1 VWAAAFSAWPLS
13 RFEQSPVVNT
23 LLGLGTVL
31 LVLFLIA
38 LSLDEATRL
47 RRFLGALLLLV
58 HYSYIAS
65 YARAYGLTV
74 HLYPLLDVFTDAK
87 GHASAVLDV
96 GQLMIIYLA
105 ASLFLGRRK
114 AAAARNINPSS
125 GEGPEMETPR
135 PGNP

>member
-1 VWAAAFSAWPLS
+1 MWATAFSAWPLS

-47 RRFLGALLLLV
+47 RRFLAALLLLV

-74 HLYPLLDVFTDAK
+74 HPYPLLDVFTDAK

-105 ASLFLGRRK
+105 ASLLLERRK
-114 AAAARNINPSS
+114 AAAARNINPSPD
-125 GEGPEMETPR
+125 GGPGMETPR